1 MVLPSMNKSVEAI
14 SNNHLQQP
22 NKFPLING
30 LADVRDYYVANCLL
44 FKLNKGSLR
53 IENEFGEFIEQ
64 SAPCLFLLEKDQT
77 ITLSMSEIEGHI
89 DFSSLEVSYDL
100 MQKFYKVFYS
110 TRNYNDRELSLKTK
124 PKYFFHADLLPGMSD
139 TFDSILHGVA
149 CPRVCSNVSID
160 DHDYSYFSLM
170 YLISAFVRKPGGFD
184 FLERAIKITTKE
196 KVYNIIISDLTRKWS
211 QAEVA
216 GKLFMSISSLKRK
229 LAAEEVSFSK
239 IYLDA
244 RMNQAIKLLRMGA
257 GNISQVA
264 TMCGYDTP
272 SYFIAIFKR
281 HFKITPLSFMRTMN
295 H

>member
-1 MVLPSMNKSVEAI
+1 
-14 SNNHLQQP
+14 
-22 NKFPLING
+22 
-30 LADVRDYYVANCLL
+30 
-44 FKLNKGSLR
+44 
-53 IENEFGEFIEQ
+53 
-64 SAPCLFLLEKDQT
+64 
-77 ITLSMSEIEGHI
+77 

-216 GKLFMSISSLKRK
+216 GKLFMSVSSLKRK